1 MRITVDD
8 GDGREVK
15 LGSYLGSYAHVT
27 GFDVDSGAFVHVHP
41 YGEPETT
48 DDGTR
53 LTFHT
58 DFPRPGRFRFFV
70 QVRVDGFLHTVPV
83 LATVE

>member
-1 MRITVDD
+1 MRITIDD
-8 GDGREVK
+8 GTDGAVT

-27 GFDVDSGAFVHVHP
+27 GFQIRTGAFVHVHP

-48 DDGTR
+48 DDGTQ
-53 LTFHT
+53 LVFHT
-58 DFPRPGRFRFFV
+58 EFERAGRFQFFV

-83 LATVE
+83 TATVE